1 MDRDGKRREGRSV
14 KTLQDICISVAV
26 LDELES
32 ILALQKIAFMSEA
45 ALIDDYSIPPLK
57 QDITEIR
64 DEFRHTH
71 FLKAEIDNQIV
82 GSVRA
87 EVHEGTC
94 LIKKLIVHP
103 DYQNRGIGSLLLKSI
118 EQSFPLIKRFE
129 LFTGR
134 ESRRNDVFYK
144 RRGYKPFTEKIINE
158 KLTLVGYEKM
168 NFPV

>member
-1 MDRDGKRREGRSV
+1 MNKIHTV
-14 KTLQDICISVAV
+14 QDICISVASSE
-26 LDELES
+26 DLES
-32 ILALQKIAFMSEA
+32 ILELQKIAFLSEA

-57 QDITEIR
+57 QDIIDIR

-71 FLKAEIDNQIV
+71 VLKAEIDKQIV
-82 GSVRA
+82 GSIRA

-103 DYQNRGIGSLLLKSI
+103 DYQNRGIGSLLLTSI
-118 EQSFPLIKRFE
+118 EQSFPHIKRFE

-134 ESRRNDVFYK
+134 ESKRNDVFYK

-168 NFPV
+168 NFFG

>member
-1 MDRDGKRREGRSV
+1 MSKINTG
-14 KTLQDICISVAV
+14 QDICISVAV
-26 LDELES
+26 SNDLGS
-32 ILALQKIAFMSEA
+32 ILALQKMAFMSEA
-45 ALIDDYSIPPLK
+45 ALIDDYTIPPLK

-64 DEFRHTH
+64 DEFRYTH

-103 DYQNRGIGSLLLKSI
+103 DYQNHGIGSLLLTSI
-118 EQSFPLIKRFE
+118 EQSFPIAKRFE

-134 ESRRNDVFYK
+134 ESKRNNSFYS
-144 RRGYKPFTEKIINE
+144 RRGYKPFKEETING

-168 NFPV
+168 NCSGYYTL